1 MSLNPFDYHRAAD
14 LRDAIVRLTAPG
26 AVAVAG
32 GTDLLPLWRAGA
44 LQPTQVVD
52 LGGLGHAN
60 VEAEPGRLVLGAL
73 ARLSDVARHAEV
85 RARWPLIASAIEASA
100 SPQVRNLATVGGNL
114 LQRTRCPYFRSSD
127 LPCNRRQPG
136 SGCGAQEGIHRQA
149 AIFGVS
155 PHCVATHASDL
166 AVALVALEASVLIA
180 GPNGERRLPL
190 AELWRPPGD
199 RPEVETVLTPGEL
212 ILSVEAVTAPATT
225 AYRKVRD
232 RASFEF
238 AVVSVAAVLSL
249 DQGLIARA
257 RLVAGGVGTVPW
269 RLPACE
275 AALLGQP
282 AHSEAFRT
290 AARFAKDGAMPLRD
304 NAFKA
309 ELLQQTVIRAL
320 AEAAGA

>member
-1 MSLNPFDYHRAAD
+1 MSLHPFDYHRAAD
-14 LRDAIVRLTAPG
+14 LPDAIIRLTAPG

-44 LQPTQVVD
+44 LQPIQVVD

-60 VEAEPGRLVLGAL
+60 VEADAGRLVLGAL
-73 ARLSDVARHAEV
+73 ARLSDIARHADV

-100 SPQVRNLATVGGNL
+100 SAQVRNLATVGGNL

-136 SGCGAQEGIHRQA
+136 SGCGAREGVHRQA

-166 AVALVALEASVLIA
+166 AIALVALEASVLIA

-190 AELWRPPGD
+190 AELWRLPGD

-212 ILSVEAVTAPATT
+212 ILSVEAATAPATT

-257 RLVAGGVGTVPW
+257 RLIAGGVGTVPW

-282 AHSEAFRT
+282 PHPEAFRT
-290 AARFAKDGAMPLRD
+290 AARFAKDGAVPLQD

-320 AEAAGA
+320 AEAAGV